1 MTLVSQ
7 RVAPMILLVLPP
19 GAPLDSHSEYQGK
32 KKNKKTLG
40 ASSRDRGKEGILK
53 HVTTEH
59 SVLLNRPVL
68 RRN

>member
-1 MTLVSQ
+1 
-7 RVAPMILLVLPP
+7 MILLVLPS

-32 KKNKKTLG
+32 KKHKNKTKKTLG
-40 ASSRDRGKEGILK
+40 VSSRDRGKEGILK

-68 RRN
+68 MRN